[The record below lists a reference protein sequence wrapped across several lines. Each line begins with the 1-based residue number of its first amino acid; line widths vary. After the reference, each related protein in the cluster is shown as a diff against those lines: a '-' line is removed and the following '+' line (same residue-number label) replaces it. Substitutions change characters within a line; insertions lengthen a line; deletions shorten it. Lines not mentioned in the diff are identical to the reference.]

1 MDISTIIWSSVY
13 ALLPTV
19 FVLYLDHK
27 LIPRTSKKNLYVVR
41 WILLYLITP
50 LILSAVVSMLIYV
63 LMPVGYEWLYIV
75 FVQNTS
81 TEAIIA
87 PLLSG
92 WLLRTKRS
100 ESSGGHINLHKKRIA
115 LVIISYVLM
124 NIYMYQTHKKAKEI
138 EDIFQRVEQGEGS
151 ISELVN

>member
-27 LIPRTSKKNLYVVR
+27 LIPRTSKKHLYVVR
-41 WILLYLITP
+41 WILLYLIIPMFLTIAVAL
-50 LILSAVVSMLIYV
+50 LITVLI
-63 LMPVGYEWLYIV
+63 PTEYEWLSIT
-75 FVQNTS
+75 FLQKTS
-81 TEAIIA
+81 TEAFLA

-92 WLLRTKRS
+92 WLLRTQRS

-115 LVIISYVLM
+115 LVIISYVLI
-124 NIYMYQTHKKAKEI
+124 NIYLYQTHQKTKEI
-138 EDIFQRVEQGEGS
+138 DEFIQRMEQEGK
-151 ISELVN
+151 VYF